1 MYSVLILYV
10 YILQN
15 DRPIA
20 LLANTSILTLN
31 YPFSFVVKIFEICF
45 GSNFEVCN
53 AVLLTIPTML
63 YLTSLEF
70 IHLITGSLYL

>member
-45 GSNFEVCN
+45 GSRTTAKACKGTVCKQC
-53 AVLLTIPTML
+53 
-63 YLTSLEF
+63 
-70 IHLITGSLYL
+70 H